1 MSNIAESI
9 NSALKPARGFPI
21 SFLLEFIR
29 EKLGKW
35 YWKRREDALSLTS
48 KHSRGIER
56 LLAIRSEIADTM
68 FVQPIDGWK
77 FFVTGGKRNCI
88 VDLQQIKCDCG
99 VYGIEK
105 IPCSHAIAAETFAK
119 LHIASLVSPL
129 YSSEN
134 LYTGSANVFH
144 RKYSVVRVDKRSQD
158 GNLGAQGLQVL
169 KLQTTWSYTSKLQPT

>member
-1 MSNIAESI
+1 MHLVKGAAYAHTVYDFDRYMHEIRSANPEQATYLENADMRLWSRVHCHGDRYNLKMSNIAESI

-88 VDLQQIKCDCG
+88 VDLQ
-99 VYGIEK
+99 
-105 IPCSHAIAAETFAK
+105 
-119 LHIASLVSPL
+119 
-129 YSSEN
+129 
-134 LYTGSANVFH
+134 
-144 RKYSVVRVDKRSQD
+144 
-158 GNLGAQGLQVL
+158 
-169 KLQTTWSYTSKLQPT
+169 